1 LDDPMPDAP
10 RVPQRP
16 EPRDLVELR
25 ALRTAQP
32 QLAPAIDLQIELI
45 ELLRRL
51 RVRVPTPMATLGVD
65 DARTR
70 LAAGRRL
77 LELTEI
83 SLEWAE
89 FRLALRQIA
98 DALRRHDALEASDH
112 GPIVALARE
121 SDGLVSLVTGWYA
134 ETAVAPVDRLALAAH
149 RAHLPAMLDQVF
161 TIAIRPF
168 LARAA
173 EVAAQSAPIAEWG
186 RPWCPYCGSE
196 PEFAAVVADDVR
208 VLTCGRCESRWPWLF
223 VGCPWCETRDATQLV
238 TLASPDR
245 KYRVYGCNACRR
257 YLKGYDARGGRRQ
270 VLPAVD
276 TIATLPLD
284 AAAMQRGF
292 AG

>member
-1 LDDPMPDAP
+1 MADAP
-10 RVPQRP
+10 RLPQRP
-16 EPRDLVELR
+16 EPRDLAELR

-51 RVRVPTPMATLGVD
+51 RARVPTPMAPLGVD
-65 DARTR
+65 AARTR

-77 LELTEI
+77 LELPEI

-89 FRLALRQIA
+89 FRLALRQTA
-98 DALRRHDALEASDH
+98 DVLRRHDALETSDH
-112 GPIVALARE
+112 GPIVALAR
-121 SDGLVSLVTGWYA
+121 DADALVGVVTAWYA
-134 ETAVAPVDRLALAAH
+134 ESAVPPAERAGLAAH
-149 RAHLPAMLDQVF
+149 RETLPAMLDQAF
-161 TIAIRPF
+161 SIAIRPF

-173 EVAAQSAPIAEWG
+173 EVAAQSASVSEWG
-186 RPWCPYCGSE
+186 RPWCPYCGAE
-196 PEFAAVVADDVR
+196 PEFAAVIADDVR
-208 VLTCGRCESRWPWLF
+208 VLTCGRCEARWPWLF
-223 VGCPWCETRDATQLV
+223 VGCPWCETRDASRLV

-245 KYRVYGCNACRR
+245 KYRVYGCTACHR
-257 YLKGYDARGGRRQ
+257 YLKGYDARGGRRP

>member
-1 LDDPMPDAP
+1 MADAP
-10 RVPQRP
+10 RSPQRP
-16 EPRDLVELR
+16 EPRELAELR

-51 RVRVPTPMATLGVD
+51 RARVPTPTAPLGPEATR
-65 DARTR
+65 AR
-70 LAAGRRL
+70 LSGGRRL
-77 LELTEI
+77 LELPEI
-83 SLEWAE
+83 SLDWSEL
-89 FRLALRQIA
+89 RLAIRQTA
-98 DALRRHDALEASDH
+98 DLLRRHDALDTADH

-121 SDGLVSLVTGWYA
+121 SDTLLTLVTAWYA
-134 ETAVAPVDRLALAAH
+134 ETGVPPADRADLAAH
-149 RAHLPAMLDQVF
+149 RRQLPEALDQVLSV
-161 TIAIRPF
+161 AIRPF

-173 EVAAQSAPIAEWG
+173 EAAAPDAPVADWG
-186 RPWCPYCGSE
+186 HPWCPFCGSE
-196 PEFAAVVADDVR
+196 PEFAAVIADDVR
-208 VLTCGRCESRWPWLF
+208 VLTCGRCEGRWPWLF
-223 VGCPWCETRDATQLV
+223 LGCPWCETRDASRLV

-245 KYRVYGCNACRR
+245 KYRVYGCNECHR
-257 YLKGYDARGGRRQ
+257 YLKGYDARGGRRP

>member
-1 LDDPMPDAP
+1 MADAP
-10 RVPQRP
+10 RLPQRQ
-16 EPRDLVELR
+16 EPRDLAELR
-25 ALRTAQP
+25 ALRAAQP

-45 ELLRRL
+45 ELQRRL
-51 RVRVPTPMATLGVD
+51 RVRVPTPMAPLGVD
-65 DARTR
+65 AARTR
-70 LAAGRRL
+70 LVAGRRL
-77 LELTEI
+77 LELPEI

-98 DALRRHDALEASDH
+98 DVLRRHDALETSDH
-112 GPIVALARE
+112 APIVALARE
-121 SDGLVSLVTGWYA
+121 SETLVALVNAWYA
-134 ETAVAPVDRLALAAH
+134 ETGVPPADRADLAAH
-149 RAHLPAMLDQVF
+149 RGHLPAMLDQVF
-161 TIAIRPF
+161 SIAIRPF

-173 EVAAQSAPIAEWG
+173 EVVAQSAPVGDWG

-196 PEFAAVVADDVR
+196 PEFAAVIADDVR
-208 VLTCGRCESRWPWLF
+208 VLTCGRCEARWPWLF
-223 VGCPWCETRDATQLV
+223 VGCPWCETRDPSRLV

-245 KYRVYGCNACRR
+245 KYRVYGCTECHR
-257 YLKGYDARGGRRQ
+257 YLKGYDARGGRRP

>member
-1 LDDPMPDAP
+1 MADAP
-10 RVPQRP
+10 RLPQRP
-16 EPRDLVELR
+16 EPRDLAELR
-25 ALRTAQP
+25 ALRAAQP
-32 QLAPAIDLQIELI
+32 QLAPAIDLQIELL

-51 RVRVPTPMATLGVD
+51 RARVPTPMAPLGVEA
-65 DARTR
+65 ARSR

-77 LELTEI
+77 LELPEI

-89 FRLALRQIA
+89 FRLALRQVA
-98 DALRRHDALEASDH
+98 DVLRRHDALEAADH
-112 GPIVALARE
+112 ASIVALARD
-121 SDGLVSLVTGWYA
+121 SDALHPLVAAWYA
-134 ETAVAPVDRLALAAH
+134 ETSVPPAERKGLDAH
-149 RAHLPAMLDQVF
+149 REQLPGLLDQVF
-161 TIAIRPF
+161 SIAVRPF

-173 EVAAQSAPIAEWG
+173 EVAAQSAPVGDWG
-186 RPWCPYCGSE
+186 RPWCPFCGSE

-208 VLTCGRCESRWPWLF
+208 VLTCGRCEGRWPWLF
-223 VGCPWCETRDATQLV
+223 VGCPWCETRDASRLV

-245 KYRVYGCNACRR
+245 KYRVYGCTVCNR
-257 YLKGYDARGGRRQ
+257 YLKGYDARGGRRP

>member
-1 LDDPMPDAP
+1 MPEAP
-10 RVPQRP
+10 RLPQRP
-16 EPRDLVELR
+16 EPRDLAELR

-51 RVRVPTPMATLGVD
+51 RARVPTPMAPIGT
-65 DARTR
+65 DAARER
-70 LAAGRRL
+70 LAAGHRL
-77 LELTEI
+77 LEIPEI
-83 SLEWAE
+83 SLEWTE
-89 FRLALRQIA
+89 FRLALRQVA
-98 DALRRHDALEASDH
+98 DVLRRHDALETADH

-121 SDGLVSLVTGWYA
+121 PDTLASLVASWYS
-134 ETAVAPVDRLALAAH
+134 ETSVPPADRAALATH
-149 RAHLPAMLDQVF
+149 RQHLPAMIDQVF
-161 TIAIRPF
+161 SIAIRPF

-173 EVAAQSAPIAEWG
+173 EVAAQSAPVGEWG

-196 PEFAAVVADDVR
+196 PEFAAVIADDVR
-208 VLTCGRCESRWPWLF
+208 VLTCGRCEARWPWLF
-223 VGCPWCETRDATQLV
+223 VGCPWCETRDASRLV

-245 KYRVYGCNACRR
+245 KYRVYGCTACQR
-257 YLKGYDARGGRRQ
+257 YLKGYDARGGRRP

>member
-1 LDDPMPDAP
+1 MADAP
-10 RVPQRP
+10 RLPQRP
-16 EPRDLVELR
+16 EPRDLTELR
-25 ALRTAQP
+25 ALRAAQP

-45 ELLRRL
+45 ELHRRL
-51 RVRVPTPMATLGVD
+51 RARVPTPTAPLGID
-65 DARTR
+65 EARGR

-77 LELTEI
+77 LELPEI

-89 FRLALRQIA
+89 FRLALRQTA
-98 DALRRHDALEASDH
+98 DALRRHDALETSDH

-121 SDGLVSLVTGWYA
+121 ADTLVALVTAWYA
-134 ETAVAPVDRLALAAH
+134 ETAVPPAERAGRAAH
-149 RAHLPAMLDQVF
+149 REHLPAMLDQVF
-161 TIAIRPF
+161 SLAIRPF

-173 EVAAQSAPIAEWG
+173 EVAAQSVPVGEWG

-196 PEFAAVVADDVR
+196 PEFAAVIADDVR
-208 VLTCGRCESRWPWLF
+208 VLTCGRCEGRWPWVF
-223 VGCPWCETRDATQLV
+223 VGCPWCETRDASRLV

-245 KYRVYGCNACRR
+245 KYRVYGCTACNR
-257 YLKGYDARGGRRQ
+257 YLKGYDARGGRRP
-270 VLPAVD
+270 VMPAVD